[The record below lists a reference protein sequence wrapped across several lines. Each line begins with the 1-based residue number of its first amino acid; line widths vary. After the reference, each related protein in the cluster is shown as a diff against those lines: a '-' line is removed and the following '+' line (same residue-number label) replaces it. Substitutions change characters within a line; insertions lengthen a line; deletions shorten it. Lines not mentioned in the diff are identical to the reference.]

1 MSSIADNFDLNN
13 SVAAIADKATSR
25 PRSATISVPATY
37 ISKSNVHVSVSVSLS
52 ESLASIS
59 AWASQIVPG
68 APPTSPSPRRSSF
81 YSLSPKTPVRSP
93 KSSHRRS
100 LSATFFNFRDSPS
113 AQPQTP
119 APKAVS
125 PADLL
130 AHGYTSIF
138 VHLPSR
144 HRGSDYA
151 ESIPES
157 FSPPDDKFT
166 KAPPFLP
173 RAQPRSCTKSV
184 SKEKGEDKLTAS
196 FNRLRSFSFK
206 AKKTKTSDAM
216 GFTMPPVPPLPSRKP
231 SARPNS
237 PRSKSSH
244 PRKPKSTPQARYAA
258 ILGPGGGTG
267 ALPLSQ
273 EVALAQMLD
282 GGSLDANVRRVTER
296 HARAA
301 GTHTKPSSVRDEV
314 YKKERKDRRP
324 IEKREGIEHGGKV
337 GAGVSGIYRDPEGNL
352 WWDEDESLEFAGLL
366 PSSEALH
373 LSHSGQMPL
382 SNSHVHNQDK
392 EKRRG
397 LLPRLMTTA
406 KPPPTTALPA
416 PPNWVPLHS
425 PVATSKTG
433 RKGSASD
440 ASSPETDG
448 EDPDLDPAYAVR
460 PRESSSLFAAG
471 YSISAEKERHLRRAP
486 RGIEAFGVSPL
497 DTSSN
502 STANSV
508 SRERRERKR
517 PAPLTLPLPA
527 PTPHVPTTGSTL
539 TAKTTSRPPT
549 AMTPP
554 PPLPSLSVL
563 HGPTREEHEG
573 RQEFFASA
581 FAPRSDVTTRQPV
594 SAAIPASSPMQQN
607 SQATASTKMSRR
619 GSLTVGFSSLGLGLG
634 GKAGRRAS
642 YQASPTSPVSRAQ
655 AQAQVQTYPS
665 PYSNG
670 PARGGNNVHHG
681 LSKTSSRPSIASGTG
696 PERSLKPKASRS
708 RLAGLFKRN

>member
-1 MSSIADNFDLNN
+1 MSNIADNFDLNN
-13 SVAAIADKATSR
+13 SAAPITDKPNSR
-25 PRSATISVPATY
+25 PRSATITAPAAY
-37 ISKSNVHVSVSVSLS
+37 ISKTNVHVSVSVSLS

-68 APPTSPSPRRSSF
+68 APPSSPSPRRSSF
-81 YSLSPKTPVRSP
+81 YSLSPKATSRSP
-93 KSSHRRS
+93 KTPHRRS
-100 LSATFFNFRDSPS
+100 LSATFFNFRDSPL

-119 APKAVS
+119 APKPVS

-130 AHGYTSIF
+130 AQGYTSIF

-157 FSPPDDKFT
+157 PTPPDDKLT
-166 KAPPFLP
+166 KAPLFLP
-173 RAQPRSCTKSV
+173 RAQPRPRTKSA
-184 SKEKGEDKLTAS
+184 SAEKREDKPLTTS
-196 FNRLRSFSFK
+196 FNRLRSLSFK
-206 AKKTKTSDAM
+206 AKKSKTSDAM
-216 GFTMPPVPPLPSRKP
+216 GFTMPPVPPLPSHKS
-231 SARPNS
+231 SAHPTS

-244 PRKPKSTPQARYAA
+244 SKKPKSTPQSRYAA

-273 EVALAQMLD
+273 EVALSQMLD

-301 GTHTKPSSVRDEV
+301 GTHSKPVSVRDEV
-314 YKKERKDRRP
+314 YAKGRKDRRP
-324 IEKREGIEHGGKV
+324 VERREGTAHEGKV
-337 GAGVSGIYRDPEGNL
+337 GTGVSGIYRDPEGNL

-366 PSSEALH
+366 PSSDGLH

-382 SNSHVHNQDK
+382 SNSNVHNQDK

-397 LLPRLMTTA
+397 LLPRLMTSA

-425 PVATSKTG
+425 PTAAGKGG
-433 RKGSASD
+433 RKGSASE
-440 ASSPETDG
+440 ASSPDTDG

-460 PRESSSLFAAG
+460 PRESTSLFAPG
-471 YSISAEKERHLRRAP
+471 YSLSAERERHLRRAP
-486 RGIEAFGVSPL
+486 HGIEAFGVSPL
-497 DTSSN
+497 DTSSDG
-502 STANSV
+502 TANTA

-517 PAPLTLPLPA
+517 PAPLTLPLPL

-539 TAKTTSRPPT
+539 TAKTSSRPAT
-549 AMTPP
+549 ALSPP
-554 PPLPSLSVL
+554 PPLPSLNAL

-581 FAPRSDVTTRQPV
+581 FAPKSD
-594 SAAIPASSPMQQN
+594 AISRNPASATGPTSLPAQHH
-607 SQATASTKMSRR
+607 SQAAASSKMSRR
-619 GSLTVGFSSLGLGLG
+619 GSLTVGFSSFGIG
-634 GKAGRRAS
+634 GKASRRAS
-642 YQASPTSPVSRAQ
+642 YQASPTSPVARS
-655 AQAQVQTYPS
+655 QTQTFTGLYASKPT
-665 PYSNG
+665 
-670 PARGGNNVHHG
+670 RGGGSDVHLS
-681 LSKTSSRPSIASGTG
+681 LSKTTSRPSTTSGAG
-696 PERSLKPKASRS
+696 PERSLKPKPSRS